1 MMNISLA
8 KPLLSNLH
16 EEKKEREKDRGKKVG
31 PSSQLDSTLLFYS
44 WIRLIY
50 RRESCLTS
58 EDERSEINCEA
69 DNGRGRRRKRKC
81 KISDRI
87 AKLKRPE

>member
-1 MMNISLA
+1 MNISLA

-16 EEKKEREKDRGKKVG
+16 EEKRKNERKIGGKSWPVL
-31 PSSQLDSTLLFYS
+31 PARLDDLFS